1 MENERE
7 EEPLTIY
14 LSGSE
19 GAETRLNL
27 SDVSLNFMRFF
38 IHLSFNYY
46 IYPIYFLLLAIFF
59 WRTVK
64 SNPSLIYLSRTAV
77 LTGLTKKCG
86 MKNGCSDSFAR
97 R

>member
-1 MENERE
+1 MENELE
-7 EEPLTIY
+7 KEPLTIY

-59 WRTVK
+59 GEPSVK
-64 SNPSLIYLSRTAV
+64 PHMKSSYSVSL
-77 LTGLTKKCG
+77 
-86 MKNGCSDSFAR
+86 AR
-97 R
+97 G